1 MRDTE
6 RGVRGAQPLLY
17 RRFPLSFEGEG
28 DTGGEVDKQLK
39 IALPK
44 GRLLTETAALLQ
56 KAGWGLNG
64 YHEKARLYR
73 LKSKRFPNLLAKVF
87 HEKDIPIQVA
97 IGNYDL
103 GICGLDWI
111 EELLIKYPNSALVKV
126 KNLEYAEGALYM
138 VVSRSQGISTVE
150 EVRAKE
156 GMVRI
161 ATEYPNLAES
171 LALNLRLRR
180 FSIFPLWGGAEVYPP
195 ENAELAL
202 IPGRAGERS
211 FDYDLMPI
219 TKVLSFSAFLIA
231 NKGSWETKEL
241 SEVLASIED
250 KLPVSKKQPLS
261 AEVAGVQ
268 QIVAQHSSIP
278 AGEDM
283 VRLALPDGHQQP
295 PTLRLLNKAGI
306 QIDDYPSPGG
316 NRRPT
321 SNLEGVVF
329 KVIRPQ
335 DMPLQVANGNF
346 DLAITGKDWLLDHLY
361 RFPSSPIVEL
371 LDLRFGGVKIVAVI
385 SQDLSVSDIYSLRR
399 LSAERLVPLRVAS
412 EYVNIAD
419 KYARDNHLG
428 MYRVV
433 PTWGASEAFLPED
446 ADLLIENTQTGRTL
460 TRHKLRIIDTLF
472 ESTACLIGKAN
483 SVSSSSKRQRIKS
496 LTETLRMAVEDV

>member
-1 MRDTE
+1 
-6 RGVRGAQPLLY
+6 
-17 RRFPLSFEGEG
+17 
-28 DTGGEVDKQLK
+28 VDKQLK

-44 GRLLTETAALLQ
+44 GRLLAETAALLE
-56 KAGWGLNG
+56 KAGWRLSG

-87 HEKDIPIQVA
+87 HEKDVPIQVA
-97 IGNYDL
+97 IGNYGL

-111 EELLIKYPNSALVKV
+111 EELLVKYPSSALVKV

-138 VVSRSQGISTVE
+138 VISRSEGVCTVE
-150 EVRAKE
+150 EVRARE
-156 GMVRI
+156 GVVRI
-161 ATEYPNLAES
+161 ASEYPNLAES
-171 LALNLRLRR
+171 FALDLRLRR

-202 IPGRAGERS
+202 IPGKVGEGS

-231 NKGSWETKEL
+231 NKGSWETKEM
-241 SEVLASIED
+241 SEMLASIED
-250 KLPVSKKQPLS
+250 KLPVSKKPSL
-261 AEVAGVQ
+261 AEVAGAP
-268 QIVAQHSSIP
+268 QIAGRSIQ
-278 AGEDM
+278 AAEKLVG
-283 VRLALPDGHQQP
+283 LALPDGHQQL

-306 QIDDYPSPGG
+306 QIDDYPSPRG

-321 SNLEGVVF
+321 SNLDGVVI

-346 DLAITGKDWLLDHLY
+346 DLAITGKDWLLDHRY
-361 RFPSSPIVEL
+361 RFPSSPVVEL
-371 LDLRFGGVKIVAVI
+371 LDLKFGRVKIVAVI
-385 SQDLSVSDIYSLRR
+385 SQDLSVSDIYSLRQFG
-399 LSAERLVPLRVAS
+399 AERHQPLRVAS

-446 ADLLIENTQTGRTL
+446 ADLLIENTKTGRTL
-460 TRHKLRIIDTLF
+460 ARHNLKIIDTLF
-472 ESTACLIGKAN
+472 ESTACLIGNAN
-483 SVSSSSKRQRIKS
+483 SVSSSSQRGRIKS
-496 LTETLRMAVEDV
+496 LIETLQMAAEDV